1 MRERINEC
9 LKKNEKKNKKN
20 TKKPLNPANFE
31 TNETELFKVLNV
43 DRKFTK

>member
-1 MRERINEC
+1 M
-9 LKKNEKKNKKN
+9 KKNPKKTLRN
-20 TKKPLNPANFE
+20 PLNPANFE